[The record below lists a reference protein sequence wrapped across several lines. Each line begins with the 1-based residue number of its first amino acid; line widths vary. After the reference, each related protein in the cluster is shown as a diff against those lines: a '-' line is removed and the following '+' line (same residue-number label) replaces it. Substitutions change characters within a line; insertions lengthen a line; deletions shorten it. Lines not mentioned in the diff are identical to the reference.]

1 MQASDDTPVELI
13 RKRIFRRIL
22 AAALLVTGTTMFV
35 WGWSRYSRDEQSAA
49 GADEDAI
56 RLCSPTMVDIAEEL
70 GLGLVAR
77 KLACLGVA
85 SVGMFLTTG
94 STLSLIMRKAPA

>member
-1 MQASDDTPVELI
+1 MQASDDIPVELI
-13 RKRIFRRIL
+13 RKRIPRRIL
-22 AAALLVTGTTMFV
+22 TAALLVAGSTMLV
-35 WGWSRYSRDEQSAA
+35 WGWSGYAQDKQSAA
-49 GADEDAI
+49 QPGEDAI
-56 RLCSPTMVDIAEEL
+56 RLCPPTVVDIAEEL

-94 STLSLIMRKAPA
+94 STLSLILRKTPA